1 MTFQDQADV
10 LDEVGTPSS
19 LNPSRSDN
27 DKLLAIANTD
37 EIPFVENQ
45 LIF

>member
-27 DKLLAIANTD
+27 DNLLAIANTD
-37 EIPFVENQ
+37 EVPFSGNEPV
-45 LIF
+45 L